1 MKKFIY
7 SVFAIAALAACNKA
21 EAPEQTAAF
30 RINVNLNSTKPVFD
44 QDTYEV
50 SWKADEQLHVLIN
63 EQAYTFS
70 KTQDNDYS
78 FECAEFQPVAGQQ
91 YNWEIVTPYRS
102 DYGEKTFSFSGG
114 VGPVMYGTGT
124 TTGAETPSIHMN
136 LLNSIVRLEIENTG
150 ETDITIN
157 QYRFESDTDSFGGR
171 RTIVDGEVV
180 LKEGVDPVKYT
191 ALTSGNDITVKAG
204 ETGYKCLQCGP
215 FVATT
220 GSKLTVTLTAGAD
233 KYTKVI
239 NVDAEHPVEF
249 KAGKVKTTHIN
260 IAKEAP
266 QPTGDKKVY
275 VDFGTNT
282 VNVEGWN
289 SVSSPAVSAEPIAL
303 KDGDGNATDLTLAIT
318 NAFSTTW
325 GGAGSEPLATY
336 TEADVDFPKDVY
348 KDALMISNGNTTGK
362 IEIAGC
368 EGGATY
374 NVKVLSLRWNG
385 SRNIRVSKIDVNG
398 ANTTIDTGCK
408 NEPGSKLEENDFVAQ
423 FATVTPDA
431 DGKITISVSAVVASR
446 TDVVNGFINA
456 LVIEEN

>member
-21 EAPEQTAAF
+21 EAPVQTAAF

-63 EQAYTFS
+63 EQAYTFK

-78 FECAEFQPVAGQQ
+78 FECDEFQPVAGQQ

-102 DYGEKTFSFSGG
+102 DWGEKTFSFSGG

-157 QYRFESDTDSFGGR
+157 QYRFESDTDFFGGR
-171 RTIVDGEVV
+171 RTIVDGKVV

-191 ALTSGNDITVKAG
+191 AVTSGNDITVKAG

-239 NVDAEHPVEF
+239 DVDAEHPVEF

-282 VNVEGWN
+282 VKVEGWN

-303 KDGDGNATDLTLAIT
+303 IDGDGNATDLTLAIT
-318 NAFSTTW
+318 NAFSANW
-325 GGAGSEPLATY
+325 GGSGSEPLDTFTAGGI
-336 TEADVDFPKDVY
+336 DFPKDVY
-348 KDALMISNGNTTGK
+348 KDALQISNGSTTGK

-368 EGGATY
+368 NTSKTY
-374 NVKVLSLRWNG
+374 KVTALSLRHNG
-385 SRNIRVSKIDVNG
+385 SREIRVSKIDING
-398 ANTTIDTGCK
+398 QNTTIDTGAK
-408 NEPGSKLEENDFVAQ
+408 SAADMNNNNFVYALDS
-423 FATVTPDA
+423 VTPDA
-431 DGKITISVSAVVASR
+431 NGKITVSVSAVVATR